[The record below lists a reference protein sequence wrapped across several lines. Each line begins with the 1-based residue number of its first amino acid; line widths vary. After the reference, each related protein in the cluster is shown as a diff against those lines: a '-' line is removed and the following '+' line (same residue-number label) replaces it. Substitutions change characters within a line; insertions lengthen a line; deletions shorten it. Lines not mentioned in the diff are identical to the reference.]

1 MRSPLLTWAPLRA
14 WTRRPPRPSVAGR
27 ARAADNYHADSGM
40 ATHRDGILA
49 GMSRA
54 PGGEPR
60 ADVLLSSCLGAPV
73 RCGARRIGWL
83 ADLGVAPGGPA
94 PAVTGVVV
102 RRRGSPTAWAR
113 WDDVQR
119 LDGDGV
125 ILAPGAALEE
135 PPTVVLLARDVLD
148 AQLVDLA
155 GHRVVR
161 VGDVRLRP
169 ADRTLLVAGVEAGLD
184 SVLRRLG
191 LQRLA
196 RRAPRGA
203 IAWTDL
209 HLPAHPGAALSLR
222 ARCARAAAATRRASP
237 ARRACRPRSPPLC
250 CAFRATGSHC
260 ASRPTSLRRRRAPR

>member
-1 MRSPLLTWAPLRA
+1 
-14 WTRRPPRPSVAGR
+14 
-27 ARAADNYHADSGM
+27 M

-60 ADVLLSSCLGAPV
+60 ADLLLSSCLGAPV
-73 RCGARRIGWL
+73 RSGARRIGRL

-102 RRRGSPTAWAR
+102 RRRGSPPAWAP

-119 LDGDGV
+119 LDRDGV

-161 VGDVRLRP
+161 VGDVRLRS

-191 LQRLA
+191 LQLLA
-196 RRAPRGA
+196 RRAPRAA
-203 IAWTDL
+203 IAWSDL
-209 HLPAHPGAALSLR
+209 HLPAHPGAALSLERAAPAFERLDAAER
-222 ARCARAAAATRRASP
+222 ARLAARLPAHVATTLLRV
-237 ARRACRPRSPPLC
+237 PRHRIPLR
-250 CAFRATGSHC
+250 F
-260 ASRPTSLRRRRAPR
+260 PTHVLRRRRAPR